1 MVVFV
6 CLSSLCSAL
15 AVQLSYIAL
24 AAAIAQG
31 WTLSQSMEIPV
42 QWKNKC
48 GSNEKHALPEALCD
62 TLGHLQ
68 KGEIWWA
75 HLVLAALS
83 RLFLWIYFML
93 QSFSLVHCTL
103 CPHTDLVYTLQLPAQ
118 FDKPFVPIS
127 IINCCISV
135 LQILMNV
142 LPILTSVTPPKSAS
156 ILRGDIPVPALKATG
171 C

>member
-31 WTLSQSMEIPV
+31 WTLSQTMEIPV

-75 HLVLAALS
+75 YLVLAAIS
-83 RLFLWIYFML
+83 HIYFYEFTSCYIHSLWFTAHCVHTQTWCTHYNSLHSLTNLLFPFLLLIAVFLCCRYWWMCFR
-93 QSFSLVHCTL
+93 FS
-103 CPHTDLVYTLQLPAQ
+103 
-118 FDKPFVPIS
+118 
-127 IINCCISV
+127 
-135 LQILMNV
+135 
-142 LPILTSVTPPKSAS
+142 
-156 ILRGDIPVPALKATG
+156 PV
-171 C
+171 